1 MLRKDKTDPCDY
13 SMQRH
18 RNLDA
23 YEFPTL
29 LGSWKRKRRA
39 IVVVVL
45 CLGAVGVLLLL

>member
-29 LGSWKRKRRA
+29 LGSWKRRA
-39 IVVVVL
+39 IVVAVL